1 MTSSSL
7 CAWGYSATPADVN
20 EAVARG
26 YPVVKAKPQAVD
38 WGLPGWI
45 GWVCGLNRWID
56 RHPLLAGAALAGG
69 YLILRRK

>member
-1 MTSSSL
+1 
-7 CAWGYSATPADVN
+7 
-20 EAVARG
+20 
-26 YPVVKAKPQAVD
+26 VD